1 MVQLR
6 ANVLEKNIV
15 FPTSGVKIEVPN
27 TRIFIADQEYGTG
40 TLCVA
45 ERLLIEKGAYLLN

>member
-27 TRIFIADQEYGTG
+27 TKIFIADQEYGTG

-45 ERLLIEKGAYLLN
+45 ERLFIEKGAYLLN